1 MFQEH
6 GEEAYL
12 KQFGRSLPKAQL
24 EMLKDVRRSK
34 FKATTLQM
42 RRQVR
47 AAAYLI
53 L

>member
-34 FKATTLQM
+34 FKATTLQITSYKK
-42 RRQVR
+42 RPCK
-47 AAAYLI
+47 AP
-53 L
+53 